1 MPMPRIQVSRTV
13 DLVVDSLRTA
23 ILSGEYP
30 IGSRLPPERSLAEEL
45 GVNRLTL
52 RSAISFLQSQGLV
65 EPQHGR
71 GVIVQDYRANGGL
84 ELMAHI
90 QDPEQLENTFAL
102 RKVLAAQALA
112 DACEQATS
120 RDINLLKS
128 IAKSQEKR
136 AQGVLDDT
144 PFWRGDL
151 EFMSC
156 LVRASNNLALRLVF
170 NSFSKIIT
178 AHHQAVDN
186 SLRDRESACRSYF
199 ALIALIRNRDPELAH
214 KSVLG
219 HLSEQDEDAL
229 KEALTR
235 R

>member
-1 MPMPRIQVSRTV
+1 MPRIQASRTV
-13 DLVVDSLRTA
+13 DLVVDSLRNSV
-23 ILSGEYP
+23 LSGEYP
-30 IGSRLPPERSLAEEL
+30 IGSRLPPERILAAEL

-52 RSAISFLQSQGLV
+52 RSAISSLQSQGIV

-71 GVIVQDYRANGGL
+71 GVIVQDYRTSGGL
-84 ELMAHI
+84 DLMSHI
-90 QDPEQLENTFAL
+90 QDPVQLENTFAL

-128 IAKSQEKR
+128 IAKAQEQR
-136 AQGVLDDT
+136 AQGSLDDLS
-144 PFWRGDL
+144 FWEGDL

-156 LVRASNNLALRLVF
+156 LVVASKNLALRLVF
-170 NSFSKIIT
+170 NSFAKIIK
-178 AHHQAVDN
+178 AHHQAVDE
-186 SLRDRESACRSYF
+186 SLKDRESACSSYY

-219 HLSEQDEDAL
+219 HLCEADQQAL
-229 KEALTR
+229 KSALSR